1 MIRCNSFLLV
11 GLERHIFSEGLR
23 PAVAKPCLVFFN
35 GVSVMRRPYVTHALP
50 ACDAGHGSPAA
61 DSGRSAA
68 EWTRNLFHEQY
79 LFQPLKALNRF
90 NEKFF
95 TVMLVLRTP

>member
-1 MIRCNSFLLV
+1 
-11 GLERHIFSEGLR
+11 
-23 PAVAKPCLVFFN
+23 
-35 GVSVMRRPYVTHALP
+35 MRRPYVAHALP

-95 TVMLVLRTP
+95 TVMLVLRTPISQNDRGLKLKTWIECIGIADATRV